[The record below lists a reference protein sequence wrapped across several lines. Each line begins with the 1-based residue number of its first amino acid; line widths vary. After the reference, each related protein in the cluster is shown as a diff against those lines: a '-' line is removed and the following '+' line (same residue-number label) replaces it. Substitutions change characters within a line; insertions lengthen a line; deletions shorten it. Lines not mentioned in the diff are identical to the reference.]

1 MGKVIGI
8 DLGTTNSCVSVIEAD
23 QPVVIVNA
31 EGKRTTPSVI
41 GFNEGEIKIGDPARR
56 QAVTNPTNTL
66 SSVKRFIGSNFDDV
80 KKEAKKMPY
89 VVKKGS
95 DNRVIVEANGR
106 DYIPQEIAAMVLQN
120 LKRVAED
127 YLGSEVTEA
136 VITVPAYF
144 NDAQRQAT
152 KEAGE
157 IAGLSV
163 LRIINEPT
171 AAALAYGLDKMDKDQ
186 KVAVY
191 DLGGGTFDVSILE
204 IGSGVFEVL
213 STNGD
218 THLGGDN
225 FDEKIIDFI
234 VDEFKSQTGIDA
246 SKDPMAYQR
255 IREAAE
261 KAKIELSNSS
271 DTEINL
277 PYLSADSA
285 GPKHFVGKLSRAK
298 FEQMIDDLIQKT
310 LAPCR
315 KAIKDSKLKVSEID
329 EILLVGGSTRI
340 PKVQEEVEK
349 LFGKKPNKSVNP
361 DEVVAIGAAVQGA
374 VLKGEI
380 TDVLLLD
387 VTPLSLGIET
397 MGGVFTKLIEA
408 NSTIPIRKSE
418 SFSTAVDNQANVEI
432 HVLQGE
438 RPMASDN
445 NTLGRFM
452 LTDVPPAPRGV
463 PQIEVTFDI
472 DANGIISVSAK
483 DKGTGKE
490 QNIKIESGNK
500 LTEDE
505 IKKMKDDALSN
516 EKADKERLKLSQAKN
531 ELDGLIFQAEKM
543 VKDFEEKTSEE
554 ERAKINS
561 MIESAKETVKG
572 EDVEK
577 MESSTKDLVEALQEI
592 STKVYAQEQD
602 NSGEPGETTSSTSTE
617 AEEVEFEEVKG

>member
-1 MGKVIGI
+1 M
-8 DLGTTNSCVSVIEAD
+8 
-23 QPVVIVNA
+23 
-31 EGKRTTPSVI
+31 
-41 GFNEGEIKIGDPARR
+41 
-56 QAVTNPTNTL
+56 
-66 SSVKRFIGSNFDDV
+66 
-80 KKEAKKMPY
+80 
-89 VVKKGS
+89 
-95 DNRVIVEANGR
+95 
-106 DYIPQEIAAMVLQN
+106 
-120 LKRVAED
+120 
-127 YLGSEVTEA
+127 
-136 VITVPAYF
+136 
-144 NDAQRQAT
+144 
-152 KEAGE
+152 
-157 IAGLSV
+157 
-163 LRIINEPT
+163 
-171 AAALAYGLDKMDKDQ
+171 
-186 KVAVY
+186 
-191 DLGGGTFDVSILE
+191 GTFDVSILE

-225 FDEKIIDFI
+225 FDEKIIDWI

-271 DTEINL
+271 ETEINL
-277 PYLSADSA
+277 PYLSALSE

-374 VLKGEI
+374 VLKGDI

-397 MGGVFTKLIEA
+397 MGGVFTKLIES

-445 NTLGRFM
+445 KTLGKFM

-490 QNIKIESGNK
+490 QNIKIEAGNK
-500 LTEDE
+500 LSEDE
-505 IKKMKDDALSN
+505 IQKMKDDALAN

-543 VKDFEEKTSEE
+543 VKDFEEKISDE

-561 MIESAKETVKG
+561 MIESAKETAKG
-572 EDVEK
+572 EDAEK
-577 MESSTKDLVEALQEI
+577 MGSITKDLVEALQEI